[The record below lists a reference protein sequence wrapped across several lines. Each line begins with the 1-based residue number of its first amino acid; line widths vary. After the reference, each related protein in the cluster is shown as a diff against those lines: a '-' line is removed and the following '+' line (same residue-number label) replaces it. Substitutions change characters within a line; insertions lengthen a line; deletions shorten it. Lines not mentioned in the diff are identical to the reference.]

1 MKKSFTILTLLLAGI
16 AFGQQVSV
24 DTFQFKKSE
33 KIKDIG
39 GSKMNYPLV
48 RLADKEIA
56 AAINTDIQ
64 KRFTRN
70 GYLEASLDS
79 MLIKWADDLIVFLDF
94 EVTYQQNDILSLNI
108 SGESC
113 GAYCTRWTDYFNYST
128 KSGTW
133 LPISKVIKAKG
144 AFRTLAL
151 EDKALQYEHQKEK
164 LKSYSKDPERGLSQ
178 EDYEVVLTY
187 YDTCAN
193 EVDLSQYALYPERIQ
208 IIEDCGLPHVMQALA
223 PTITLSYAFADI
235 RNYLKIKP

>member
-1 MKKSFTILTLLLAGI
+1 MKKSFTIVTVLLAGI

-64 KRFTRN
+64 QRFTRN

-128 KSGTW
+128 KSGT
-133 LPISKVIKAKG
+133 
-144 AFRTLAL
+144 
-151 EDKALQYEHQKEK
+151 
-164 LKSYSKDPERGLSQ
+164 
-178 EDYEVVLTY
+178 
-187 YDTCAN
+187 
-193 EVDLSQYALYPERIQ
+193 
-208 IIEDCGLPHVMQALA
+208 
-223 PTITLSYAFADI
+223 
-235 RNYLKIKP
+235 